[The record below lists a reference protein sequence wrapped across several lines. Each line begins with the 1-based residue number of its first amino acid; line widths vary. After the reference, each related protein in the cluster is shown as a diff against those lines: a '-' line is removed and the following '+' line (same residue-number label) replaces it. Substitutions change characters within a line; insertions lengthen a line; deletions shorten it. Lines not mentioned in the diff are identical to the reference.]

1 MQHCVFIAGSV
12 THNGVVLFVVL
23 ALFAGSGA
31 AALIYEI
38 VWLQLLQLIVGSSTA
53 SMGMLLAAFMGG
65 TCLGSVAAP
74 RLVARRH
81 HPLRVYAWL
90 EIAVGVMAVAL
101 LFVMPLVDRVYAA
114 SASSLTGYGAVGLLL
129 RAALAAMCLVPPTVA
144 MGATLPV
151 IARWVES
158 PRAGA
163 SSPRLLG
170 FFYAANIAG
179 AVGGSLLAGFY
190 LLRVYDMTIAT
201 FVAAGINVI
210 VAAAALWIAS
220 INPVAS
226 PTRPTS
232 PTRPVTV
239 LRPVLVIAMSGFCAL
254 AAEVVWTRLL
264 ALLFGATVYTF
275 SIILAVFLVGLG
287 LGSGAGSWLAR
298 KTERPL
304 AALGWCQLLAAAGIV
319 WSAYA
324 LMAVLPYWT
333 YPVGAAGAAMP
344 DQVWLTFRVD
354 FGRALLAIL
363 PAPLLWGASFPLA
376 LAALSHD
383 AEADPAQAVGRV
395 YAANTIGAIAGALG
409 ASLLL
414 VGSIGSQHTQQLMIV
429 MSAVAGVVAIGGS
442 ALPAL
447 AAVLVTMFALLVPPL
462 PGILVAYGRH
472 AANWSGKA
480 GDIFYVGEGTSSSVA
495 VSRTAGG
502 VLNYHNAGKI
512 QASSEPQDMRLQR
525 MLGHLT
531 TLVPPNPRSVLV
543 IGCGAGVTAGAVSI
557 DPQVERVTIAE
568 IEPLVPR
575 AAGEY
580 FGSVNANVIRNPKV
594 RVQIDD
600 ARHFLLTTK
609 ETFDAITSDPLDPWV
624 KGAATL
630 YTKEF
635 FELAKAHLNPGG
647 AVTLFVQ
654 LYESSPDT
662 VRSEIATFFDAFPN
676 GTIWGNTYD
685 GVTADTV
692 LIGTVDPIAIN
703 VDDLEWKLVQP
714 AYAPVRLS
722 LGEIGF
728 FSGAELL
735 SSYGG
740 RAPELAEWLR
750 GASINRDRNLRL
762 QYLAGLGFNMQ
773 AGSRIYADILKYRTF
788 PWDLFIGSSLET
800 LRETMEGPRE

>member
-1 MQHCVFIAGSV
+1 M
-12 THNGVVLFVVL
+12 GVL
-23 ALFAGSGA
+23 
-31 AALIYEI
+31 
-38 VWLQLLQLIVGSSTA
+38 
-53 SMGMLLAAFMGG
+53 MAAFMGG
-65 TCLGSVAAP
+65 MCLGSIAAP

-90 EIAVGVMAVAL
+90 EIAVGVMALAL
-101 LFVMPLVDRVYAA
+101 LVVMPLVDRLYAA
-114 SASSLTGYGAVGLLL
+114 SASSLIGYGAAGLLL
-129 RAALAAMCLVPPTVA
+129 RGALAAICLVPPTVA

-158 PRAGA
+158 RQ
-163 SSPRLLG
+163 LG
-170 FFYAANIAG
+170 FFYAANIGG
-179 AVGGSLLAGFY
+179 AVCGSLLAGFY
-190 LLRVYDMTIAT
+190 LLPVYDMTVAT

-210 VAAAALWIAS
+210 VAAAAMRIAAS
-220 INPVAS
+220 TEARNVVNPVNPAN
-226 PTRPTS
+226 PAN
-232 PTRPVTV
+232 PVNSV
-239 LRPVLVIAMSGFCAL
+239 NLVIAMSGFCAL

-287 LGSGAGSWLAR
+287 LGSAAGSWLAR

-304 AALGWCQLLAAAGIV
+304 AALGWCQLLAGAGIV
-319 WSAYA
+319 WSAYL
-324 LMAVLPYWT
+324 LMAVLPYWVT
-333 YPVGAAGAAMP
+333 AATP
-344 DQVWLTFRVD
+344 NQIWLTFRIDV
-354 FGRALLAIL
+354 GRALLAIL
-363 PAPLLWGASFPLA
+363 PAPLLWGASFPFA

-383 AEADPAQAVGRV
+383 AEEADPADPGDIVGRV
-395 YAANTIGAIAGALG
+395 YAANTVGAIAGALG
-409 ASLLL
+409 ASLFL
-414 VGSIGSQHTQQLMIV
+414 VGSIGSQHTQQLMVV
-429 MSAVAGVVAIGGS
+429 MSAVAGAVAIGTAGV
-442 ALPAL
+442 PAL
-447 AAVLVTMFALLVPPL
+447 TALLVIAGALLVPPL

-531 TLVPPNPRSVLV
+531 TLVPANPRSVLV

-594 RVQIDD
+594 HVQIDD

-647 AVTLFVQ
+647 AMTLFVQ

-692 LIGTVDPIAIN
+692 LIGAIDPVVIN
-703 VDDLEWKLVQP
+703 VDDIEWRLVQP

-728 FSGAELL
+728 FSAAQLL
-735 SSYGG
+735 ASYGG

-773 AGSRIYADILKYRTF
+773 AGNRLYADILKYRTF
-788 PWDLFIGSSLET
+788 PWDLFMGSSLET
-800 LRETMEGPRE
+800 LRDMIEGPRE

>member
-1 MQHCVFIAGSV
+1 MV
-12 THNGVVLFVVL
+12 
-23 ALFAGSGA
+23 
-31 AALIYEI
+31 
-38 VWLQLLQLIVGSSTA
+38 
-53 SMGMLLAAFMGG
+53 AAF
-65 TCLGSVAAP
+65 
-74 RLVARRH
+74 
-81 HPLRVYAWL
+81 
-90 EIAVGVMAVAL
+90 
-101 LFVMPLVDRVYAA
+101 
-114 SASSLTGYGAVGLLL
+114 
-129 RAALAAMCLVPPTVA
+129 CLVPPTVA
-144 MGATLPV
+144 MGAALPV
-151 IARWVES
+151 VARWVETTRDGRS
-158 PRAGA
+158 GA
-163 SSPRLLG
+163 SSIQWLG
-170 FFYAANIAG
+170 VFYAANIAG
-179 AVGGSLLAGFY
+179 AVFGSLLAGFY
-190 LLRVYDMTIAT
+190 LLRVYDMTVAT
-201 FVAAGINVI
+201 FVAAGINFVVA
-210 VAAAALWIAS
+210 VAALRIATLAPRIES
-220 INPVAS
+220 CV
-226 PTRPTS
+226 RPTS
-232 PTRPVTV
+232 PTRSVS
-239 LRPVLVIAMSGFCAL
+239 LLSLVGHTRVDLAIAISGFCAL

-287 LGSGAGSWLAR
+287 LGSGAISLLAGKIR
-298 KTERPL
+298 RPL
-304 AALGWCQLLAAAGIV
+304 VALGWCQLLAGVGIA

-324 LMAVLPYWT
+324 LMAILPYWAFST
-333 YPVGAAGAAMP
+333 GAMGAVTP
-344 DQVWLTFRVD
+344 DQIWLTFRID

-363 PAPLLWGASFPLA
+363 PAPLLWGASVPLA
-376 LAALSHD
+376 FAALSHD
-383 AEADPAQAVGRV
+383 AETDPARVVGRV

-429 MSAVAGVVAIGGS
+429 MSAIAGVIAIGGLPVLTA
-442 ALPAL
+442 ALV
-447 AAVLVTMFALLVPPL
+447 AACALLVPPL

-495 VSRTAGG
+495 VSRTADG

-512 QASSEPQDMRLQR
+512 QASSQPQDMRLQR

-531 TLVPPNPRSVLV
+531 TLVPPSPRSVLV
-543 IGCGAGVTAGAVSI
+543 IGCGAGVTAGAVSL

-575 AAGEY
+575 AAAEY
-580 FGSVNANVIRNPKV
+580 FSSVNANVIRNPKV

-635 FELAKAHLNPGG
+635 FELAKSHLNPGG
-647 AVTLFVQ
+647 AMTLFVQ

-662 VRSEIATFFDAFPN
+662 IRSELATFFDAFPN
-676 GTIWGNTYD
+676 GTIWGNTYQ

-692 LIGTVDPIAIN
+692 LLGSVDPIAIN
-703 VDDLEWKLVQP
+703 LDAIAWRIGQP

-728 FSGAELL
+728 FSVEELFG
-735 SSYGG
+735 SYGG
-740 RAPELAEWLR
+740 RAPELAGWLR

-762 QYLAGLGFNMQ
+762 QYLAGLGFNLH
-773 AGSRIYADILKYRTF
+773 AGDRIYADILKYRTF
-788 PWDLFIGSSLET
+788 PWDLFIGSNLAA
-800 LRETMEGPRE
+800 LREIMEGPRE

>member
-1 MQHCVFIAGSV
+1 M
-12 THNGVVLFVVL
+12 LFVVL
-23 ALFAGSGA
+23 LLFAGSGA

-38 VWLQLLQLIVGSSTA
+38 VWLQLLQLIVGSTTA
-53 SMGMLLAAFMGG
+53 SMGVLLAAYMGG
-65 TCLGSVAAP
+65 MCLGSIAAP

-101 LFVMPLVDRVYAA
+101 LLVMPLVDRVYAA
-114 SASSLTGYGAVGLLL
+114 SASSLAGYGTASLLL
-129 RAALAAMCLVPPTVA
+129 RGALAAMCLVPPTVA

-158 PRAGA
+158 R
-163 SSPRLLG
+163 RLG
-170 FFYAANIAG
+170 FFYAANIGG
-179 AVGGSLLAGFY
+179 AVCGSLLAGFY
-190 LLRVYDMTIAT
+190 LLRVYDMTVAT
-201 FVAAGINVI
+201 FVAAGINLI
-210 VAAAALWIAS
+210 VAAAAMGIAAGTQAR
-220 INPVAS
+220 NPVN
-226 PTRPTS
+226 
-232 PTRPVTV
+232 PVNPGNPGN
-239 LRPVLVIAMSGFCAL
+239 PVHAANLVIAISGFCAL

-275 SIILAVFLVGLG
+275 SIILAVFLIGLG
-287 LGSGAGSWLAR
+287 LGSGAGAWLAR

-304 AALGWCQLLAAAGIV
+304 AALGWCQILAGAGVV
-319 WSAYA
+319 WSAYV
-324 LMAVLPYWT
+324 LMAVLPYWIDST
-333 YPVGAAGAAMP
+333 GAAGAANTA
-344 DQVWLTFRVD
+344 QIWLTFRID
-354 FGRALLAIL
+354 LGRALLAIL

-376 LAALSHD
+376 FAAFSND
-383 AEADPAQAVGRV
+383 TETDTANPGDPGAVVGRV

-414 VGSIGSQHTQQLMIV
+414 VGSIGSQHTQQLMVV
-429 MSAVAGVVAIGGS
+429 MSAVAGAVAIGR
-442 ALPAL
+442 ARVPAL
-447 AAVLVTMFALLVPPL
+447 TAVLVTTCALLVPPL

-480 GDIFYVGEGTSSSVA
+480 GDIFYVGEGTTSSVA

-531 TLVPPNPRSVLV
+531 TLVPAIPRSVLV

-568 IEPLVPR
+568 IEPLVPK
-575 AAGEY
+575 AAAEY

-594 RVQIDD
+594 HVQIDD
-600 ARHFLLTTK
+600 ARHFLLTTN

-647 AVTLFVQ
+647 AMTLFVQ

-662 VRSEIATFFDAFPN
+662 VRSELATFFDAFPN

-685 GVTADTV
+685 GITADTV
-692 LIGTVDPIAIN
+692 LVGTIDPMVIN
-703 VDDLEWKLVQP
+703 VDDIEWKLVQP

-728 FSGAELL
+728 FSVEELFG
-735 SSYGG
+735 SYGG
-740 RAPELAEWLR
+740 RAPELAGWLR

-773 AGSRIYADILKYRTF
+773 AGNRLYADILKYRTF
-788 PWDLFIGSSLET
+788 PWDLFTGSSLET
-800 LRETMEGPRE
+800 LRDMIEGPRE